1 MLMPSIFGENFL
13 NYYTEPFKMTNAF
26 MRTDVEENEK
36 GYMITMNVPGVQ
48 KEDVHAELKDGYL
61 TVEATSQSN
70 VDEKDEKSRYIRKER
85 YYGTASRKFYVGDNV
100 TQEDI
105 KAKFENGTL
114 KIFVPKIETKPQA
127 DEKKYI
133 KIE

>member
-114 KIFVPKIETKPQA
+114 KIFVPKIEAKPQA

>member
-1 MLMPSIFGENFL
+1 MLMPSILGENFL

>member
-70 VDEKDEKSRYIRKER
+70 VDEKSRYIRKER

>member
-1 MLMPSIFGENFL
+1 MLMPSILGENFL

-70 VDEKDEKSRYIRKER
+70 VDEKSRYIRKER

-114 KIFVPKIETKPQA
+114 KIFVPKIEAKPQA

>member
-70 VDEKDEKSRYIRKER
+70 VDEKSRYIRKER

-127 DEKKYI
+127 DENKYI